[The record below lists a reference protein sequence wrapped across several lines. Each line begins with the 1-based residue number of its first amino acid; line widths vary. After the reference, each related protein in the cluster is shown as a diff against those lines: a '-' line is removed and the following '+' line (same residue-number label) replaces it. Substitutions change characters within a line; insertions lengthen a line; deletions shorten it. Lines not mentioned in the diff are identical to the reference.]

1 MNYLLSILL
10 QSFLISF
17 NDNLKYSNQFR
28 KIVQFLSQLT
38 FDC

>member
-10 QSFLISF
+10 YSLLISF

-28 KIVQFLSQLT
+28 KIVQFLSQLI